1 MQNDAPQTIYL
12 KDYTPP
18 PFLIDRVD
26 LKFDVYD
33 DHTEVHSRMV
43 LNRNDA
49 HPHAD
54 APLVLDGEELTLVQ
68 LKLDGEVLDAS
79 RYLIE
84 GNTLTL
90 AALPSSCILEVVT
103 HIQPRLNTALSGLYE
118 SNHNLFT
125 QCEAEGFRRITYFLD
140 RPDVMA
146 RYTTTIT
153 ADKQRFPVLLSNGN
167 LVGHGNVDKQRHWVK
182 WVDPFRKPS
191 YLFALVAGKLVKL
204 EDHFKTQSGKDVKLE
219 IYVEPGNVDKCH
231 HAMVSVKK
239 SMKWD
244 EEVYGLEYDL
254 DSYMIVA
261 VGDFN
266 MGAMENKG
274 LNIFNTKYVL
284 AKPDTATD
292 IDYAGIE
299 AVIAHEY
306 FHNWTGN
313 RVTCRDWFQLSLK
326 EGLTVFRDQMFSGD
340 MGSHAV
346 ERIDQVRTLRT
357 LQFPEDA
364 GPMAHPV
371 RPASY
376 IEINNF
382 YTVTVYEK
390 GSEVVRMYHT
400 LLGAAGFRKGMD
412 LYFRRHDG
420 QAVTTDDFLAA
431 MADANETDLTQFKY
445 WYSQAGTP
453 IVKAIGTYDEQ
464 AHTYTLTLK
473 QSCPAT
479 PDMQEKQPFL
489 IPVAMGLLS
498 PQGHELPLQLEGET
512 QAAGT
517 SRVLR
522 FTESE
527 QRFVF
532 VNVPAKP
539 VPSLFRGFSAPV
551 KLDYE
556 WHDDELTFLM
566 AHDGDDFNRWE
577 ASQTLTLRLILRL
590 VADHQA
596 GRELAVP
603 TSVIEAFRVTLL
615 SETLDKSL
623 IALALTLPAES
634 YIGDQMAVVDPD
646 AIHMVRDFVRTQL
659 ALALRDDWLKV
670 FRANDVKGEYRFE
683 QKAISQRAL
692 KNLCLTYLLQL
703 DEHEMRELCVA
714 QANSANN
721 MTDTMGA
728 LSVLTHIACPQREP
742 TLSAFY
748 ERWQGEA
755 LVVDKWL
762 TLQASSTLPD
772 TLSRVQQLLSHPA
785 FTLKN
790 PNKVRSLLG
799 AFASNQV
806 CFHDKSGAGYRFF
819 ADQVLALD
827 KLNPQIAARMSG
839 AFNRWKRFDGARQ
852 ALMKAELTRMVE
864 TDGLSKDV
872 YEIVSKALA

>member
-1 MQNDAPQTIYL
+1 MQNDTPKTIYL

-26 LKFDVYD
+26 LKFDIFD
-33 DHTEVHSRMV
+33 EHTDVHSRMV

-49 HPHAD
+49 HPIVD
-54 APLVLDGEELTLVQ
+54 APLVLDGEELILVQ

-79 RYLIE
+79 RYQIE
-84 GNTLTL
+84 GFTLTVRD
-90 AALPSSCILEVVT
+90 LPASCVLEVAT
-103 HIQPRLNTALSGLYE
+103 RIQPQLNTALSGLYE

-153 ADKQRFPVLLSNGN
+153 ADRQRFPVLLSNGN

-204 EDHFKTQSGKDVKLE
+204 DDHFKTQSGREVKLE
-219 IYVEPGNVDKCH
+219 IYVEPGNLDKCH
-231 HAMVSVKK
+231 HAMTSVKK

-244 EEVYGLEYDL
+244 EDVYGLEYDL
-254 DSYMIVA
+254 DTYMIVA

-284 AKPDTATD
+284 AKADTATD
-292 IDYAGIE
+292 VDFAGIE

-346 ERIDQVRTLRT
+346 ERIDQVRTLRNF
-357 LQFPEDA
+357 QFPEDA
-364 GPMAHPV
+364 GPMSHPV
-371 RPASY
+371 RPESY

-390 GSEVVRMYHT
+390 GAEVVRMYHT

-420 QAVTTDDFLAA
+420 QAVATDDFLAA
-431 MADANETDLTQFKY
+431 MADANETDLSQFKR

-453 IVKAIGTYDEQ
+453 AVKAIGRYDEQ
-464 AHTYTLTLK
+464 ARTYTLTLK

-479 PDMQEKQPFL
+479 PDQQDKLPFL
-489 IPVAMGLLS
+489 IPMAVGLLDS
-498 PQGHELPLQLEGET
+498 LGHELPLQLEGEAT
-512 QAAGT
+512 ASGK

-522 FTESE
+522 FTEAE
-527 QRFVF
+527 QHFVF
-532 VNVPAKP
+532 VNVPSQP
-539 VPSLFRGFSAPV
+539 VPSLLRGFSAPV

-566 AHDGDDFNRWE
+566 AHDTDDFNRWE

-590 VADHQA
+590 IADYQA
-596 GRELAVP
+596 GRALLLP
-603 TSVIEAFRVTLL
+603 QSVVDAFRVTLL
-615 SETLDKSL
+615 NETLDKSL

-634 YIGDQMAVVDPD
+634 YIGDQMTVVDPD
-646 AIHMVRDFVRTQL
+646 AIHVVRDFVRTQL
-659 ALALRDDWLKV
+659 AIVLRAHWLAV
-670 FRANDVKGEYRFE
+670 FHANDAKGEYRYE
-683 QKAISQRAL
+683 QKAVSQRAL
-692 KNLCLTYLLQL
+692 KNLCLSYLLQL
-703 DEHEMRELCVA
+703 DEHEMRELCVS
-714 QANSANN
+714 QANMANN

-742 TLSAFY
+742 TLAAFY
-748 ERWQGEA
+748 ERWKGDA

-772 TLSRVQQLLSHPA
+772 TLARVQQLLTHPA

-790 PNKVRSLLG
+790 PNKVRSLLSV
-799 AFASNQV
+799 FAANQV
-806 CFHDKSGAGYRFF
+806 CFHDKNGAGYRFH
-819 ADQVLALD
+819 ADQVLAVD
-827 KLNPQIAARMSG
+827 KLNPQVAARLAG
-839 AFNRWKRFDGARQ
+839 AFNRWKRFDEARQ
-852 ALMKAELTRMVE
+852 GLMKAELIRIVS
-864 TDGLSKDV
+864 TDGLSKDT
-872 YEIVSKALA
+872 YEIVSKALL